1 MPRLI
6 DANALCR
13 VLNDHWLATSPSD
26 RDTAE
31 VAAERAAMC
40 RGLDDAMRIVEQMPT
55 VGGWI
60 SVKDRL
66 PEKDGQYLVCLNQT
80 RLMVVPFA
88 KTLEDVDRDVFKGRD
103 EPGWFEWDTEWCW
116 FYEVTNVTHW
126 MPIPE
131 LPKEVTVDAP
141 SD

>member
-1 MPRLI
+1 MRMI
-6 DANALCR
+6 DGDALCR

-60 SVKDRL
+60 SVKDML
-66 PEKDGQYLVCLNQT
+66 PETNDEVLTTYLYDDKPNKRYVEAASYFDDGEGEGHWVSVWDEFSIG
-80 RLMVVPFA
+80 RVR
-88 KTLEDVDRDVFKGRD
+88 KT
-103 EPGWFEWDTEWCW
+103 TIA
-116 FYEVTNVTHW
+116 W
-126 MPIPE
+126 MPM
-131 LPKEVTVDAP
+131 PKPYKPQKED
-141 SD
+141 

>member
-6 DANALCR
+6 DGDALCR

-26 RDTAE
+26 RDTEE

-40 RGLDDAMRIVEQMPT
+40 RGLDDAMRIVGQMPT

-66 PEKDGQYLVCLNQT
+66 PEKDRQYLVCLNQT
-80 RLMVVPFA
+80 HLMVVSFA
-88 KTLEDVDRDVFKGRD
+88 KKLEEVDRDVFKGRD
-103 EPGWFEWDTEWCW
+103 EPGWFDWDTEWCG
-116 FYEVTNVTHW
+116 FYEITGVTHW
-126 MPIPE
+126 MPLPE
-131 LPKEVTVDAP
+131 PPEEVTGDA
-141 SD
+141 

>member
-6 DANALCR
+6 DGDALCR

-26 RDTAE
+26 RDTPE

-55 VGGWI
+55 IGGWI

-66 PEKDGQYLVCLNQT
+66 PEENGQYLVLLNQT
-80 RLMVVPFA
+80 HLIEVSFA
-88 KTLEDVDRDVFKGRD
+88 KKLEEVDRDEFKGRD
-103 EPGWFEWDTEWCW
+103 EPGWFEWDTLWCE
-116 FYEVTNVTHW
+116 FYEVTGVTHW
-126 MPIPE
+126 MPIPG
-131 LPKEVTVDAP
+131 LPEEVSGDE
-141 SD
+141 